1 MAVLEQLMKW
11 VEMEMELDGEELEK
25 SEVIEK
31 EE

>member
-11 VEMEMELDGEELEK
+11 VEMETELDGEELEK